1 MAEPLNFSEQLRAW
15 RERNEARAVPWRA
28 ETQTADNVLPFP
40 RDLGPGL
47 EDKTKGAVPWLDWL
61 RAEPWVPVVED

>member
-1 MAEPLNFSEQLRAW
+1 MTERLNFSELLRAW
-15 RERNEARAVPWRA
+15 RERNEARAVRQSAKA
-28 ETQTADNVLPFP
+28 ESSDNVLPFR

-47 EDKTKGAVPWLDWL
+47 EDEPKEVVPWLDWL

>member
-1 MAEPLNFSEQLRAW
+1 MAEPLNFSERLRAW
-15 RERNEARAVPWRA
+15 RLRNDARATAWLA
-28 ETQTADNVLPFP
+28 ETNSSDNVLPFR

-47 EDKTKGAVPWLDWL
+47 EDEPKGPVPWLDWL